1 MASDAERAIK
11 RAMDVAGASI
21 GLVLLSPV
29 VGLAA
34 CAVAITMGRP
44 ILYRQIRPGLGGR
57 PFTILKIR
65 TMRPSAVDEITY
77 LADLERLTPLGR
89 FLRRTS
95 IDEIPELWNV
105 LMGDMSLVGPRP
117 LLMEYLDRYTNE
129 QARRHDVRPGIT
141 GWAQVNGRQEL
152 PFKERFELDVWYV
165 DNWDLMLDVKI
176 LLKTFGRV
184 IQSSGV
190 MSETVDEMPTDDSFT

>member
-1 MASDAERAIK
+1 MTSNAERAIK

-21 GLVLLSPV
+21 GLVFLSPV
-29 VGLAA
+29 IGLAA

-57 PFTILKIR
+57 PFTIFKIR
-65 TMRPSAVDEITY
+65 TMLPSTVDEITY
-77 LADLERLTPLGR
+77 LTDLERLTPVGR

-105 LMGDMSLVGPRP
+105 LTGDMSLVGPRP
-117 LLMEYLDRYTNE
+117 LLMEYLDRYTEE

-165 DNWDLMLDVKI
+165 DNWDLMLDVRI
-176 LLKTFGRV
+176 LLKTCGRV
-184 IQSSGV
+184 IHSSGV
-190 MSETVDEMPTDDSFT
+190 VTETVDEMPTDDSFT